1 MTDVYEQMLVDA
13 GIPVSQEAMETEWRA
28 INAEEEVGIAND
40 SEWAPFW
47 RLITTIATKPA
58 MWLVQLLATQ
68 VLPNFF
74 LKDATGAWLELLAW
88 AVDLERKKAATTRG
102 FLVFTREAADG
113 EVTVEAGILVATPP
127 INKKIY
133 RVRATQE
140 VTIPDGVI
148 SAQVPV
154 EAEIPG
160 TAHNLGPGYFTV
172 LPEPVS
178 GIAAVTNEAE
188 WITIAGADAES
199 DDSLRL
205 RCRNQFSAVGQY
217 HHDAAYRADIS
228 LFAGIQPDFVWFEH
242 DAPRGPGSANAY
254 VMIDSGQPSQSFVD
268 GINTYIRDQGHHGH
282 GDDMLCFPM
291 PEKPAALVVTVYHDG
306 VLSGERIAA
315 LNQAVS
321 DRVRFAFRENQD
333 FSKITRTMPFSRF
346 SFSTLAYELHQQLPD
361 LKSVSFSLGDI
372 VSAMEIPTLS
382 SLTVNTEV
390 A

>member
-47 RLITTIATKPA
+47 RLITAIATKPA

-102 FLVFTREAADG
+102 FLLFTREAADG

-133 RVRATQE
+133 RVRTTQE
-140 VTIPDGVI
+140 VIIADGVI

-178 GIAAVTNEAE
+178 GIASVTNEAE

-242 DAPRGPGSANAY
+242 DAPRGPGSANAF

-382 SLTVNTEV
+382 SLTINTEV

>member
-47 RLITTIATKPA
+47 RLITAIATKPA

-127 INKKIY
+127 INTKIY
-133 RVRATQE
+133 RVRTTEE

-242 DAPRGPGSANAY
+242 DAPRGPGSANAF

-315 LNQAVS
+315 LKQAVS

-390 A
+390 V

>member
-1 MTDVYEQMLVDA
+1 MTSVYEQMLTDA
-13 GIPVSQEAMETEWRA
+13 GIPTTQAGMEEAWRT
-28 INAEEEVGIAND
+28 INDEEEVGIAND
-40 SEWAPFW
+40 SKWSPFW
-47 RLITTIATKPA
+47 RLITAIVTTPG

-74 LKDATGAWLELLAW
+74 LKDATGIWLELLSW
-88 AVDLERKKAATTRG
+88 AVDLERKKATQTRG
-102 FLVFTREAADG
+102 VIRFTREAADG
-113 EVTVEAGILVATPP
+113 EVGVEAGILVATPP
-127 INKKIY
+127 INGQIY
-133 RVRATQE
+133 RVRTTEQI
-140 VTIPDGVI
+140 TIADGVI
-148 SAQVPV
+148 SALVPV
-154 EAEIPG
+154 EAESAG
-160 TAHNLGPGYFTV
+160 TAHNLGPGYFTL
-172 LPEPVS
+172 LPEPVF
-178 GIAAVTNEAE
+178 GIAAVSNEAD

-268 GINTYIRDQGHHGH
+268 GVNAYIRDQGHHGH
-282 GDDMLCFPM
+282 GDDMLCFTM
-291 PEKPAALVVTVYHDG
+291 PEKAAALVVTVYHDG

-315 LNQAVS
+315 LNQSVS

-346 SFSTLAYELHQQLPD
+346 SFSTLANELHQQLPD
-361 LKSVSFSLGDI
+361 LKSVAFSLSDI
-372 VSAMEIPTLS
+372 ISTMEIPTLS
-382 SLTVNTEV
+382 SLTVTLEV

>member
-1 MTDVYEQMLVDA
+1 MTSVYEQMLTDA
-13 GIPVSQEAMETEWRA
+13 GIPTTQDGMEEAWRT
-28 INAEEEVGIAND
+28 INDEEEVGIAND
-40 SEWAPFW
+40 SKWSPFW
-47 RLITTIATKPA
+47 RLITAIVTTPG
-58 MWLVQLLATQ
+58 MWLVQLLASQ

-74 LKDATGAWLELLAW
+74 LKDATGIWLELLAW
-88 AVDLERKKAATTRG
+88 AVDLEKKQATHTRG
-102 FLVFTREAADG
+102 LIRFTRETADG
-113 EVTVEAGILVATPP
+113 EAPVEAGILVATPP
-127 INKKIY
+127 INGKVY
-133 RVRATQE
+133 RVRTTEQ
-140 VTIPDGVI
+140 VTIADGVI
-148 SAQVPV
+148 SALVPV
-154 EAEIPG
+154 EAESAG
-160 TAHNLGPGYFTV
+160 TAHNLGPGYFTI

-178 GIAAVTNEAE
+178 GIAAVSNEAD

-268 GINTYIRDQGHHGH
+268 GINAYILNQGHHGH

-291 PEKPAALVVTVYHDG
+291 PIKQKSLVVTVFHADTLPG
-306 VLSGERIAA
+306 DKVVA
-315 LNQAVS
+315 LGQAVT
-321 DRVRFAFRENQD
+321 DRVRFAFRENQN
-333 FSKITRTMPFSRF
+333 FSDITRTMPFSRF
-346 SFSTLAYELHQQLPD
+346 SFSTHARELHEQLPD
-361 LKSVSFSLGDI
+361 LKSVSFNLADI
-372 VSAMEIPTLS
+372 VSTMEIPTLS

>member
-1 MTDVYEQMLVDA
+1 MTDVYKQMLMDA

-47 RLITTIATKPA
+47 RLITAIATKPA

-127 INKKIY
+127 INGKIY
-133 RVRATQE
+133 RVRTTQE
-140 VTIPDGVI
+140 VIIADGVV
-148 SAQVPV
+148 SALVPV

-178 GIAAVTNEAE
+178 GIASVSNEAE

-242 DAPRGPGSANAY
+242 DAPRGPGSANAF

-291 PEKPAALVVTVYHDG
+291 PEKPGALVVTVYHDG